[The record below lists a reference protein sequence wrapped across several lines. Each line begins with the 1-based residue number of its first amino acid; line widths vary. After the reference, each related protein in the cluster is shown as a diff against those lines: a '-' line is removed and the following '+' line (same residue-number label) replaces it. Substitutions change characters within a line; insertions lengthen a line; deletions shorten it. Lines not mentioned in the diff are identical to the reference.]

1 MARQT
6 NFHLRFGF
14 RHKAKGRSQHTRNL
28 LRSIGLDEVIKRMD
42 GKRIERIFTRC
53 GQKHNQASCAAL
65 AHVARGFDAVHAVH
79 ADIQKD
85 KRIVARRKAVQKGFA
100 AVEAGNRRV
109 QTDRHMLRKVVLQR
123 VAIRLLV
130 IDNRDADIH

>member
-1 MARQT
+1 
-6 NFHLRFGF
+6 
-14 RHKAKGRSQHTRNL
+14 
-28 LRSIGLDEVIKRMD
+28 MD

-53 GQKHNQASCAAL
+53 GQKHNQTSCASLTHA
-65 AHVARGFDAVHAVH
+65 ARGFDAVHAAH

-85 KRIVARRKAVQKGFA
+85 KRIVTRRKAVQKGFT
-100 AVEAGNRRV
+100 AVEAGNRRT

-130 IDNRDADIH
+130 IDDSDADIH